1 MGLFSRKRSNSD
13 AGSYDAMPEVLDRVS
28 EAPVGLFSQ
37 FIDEKQTVVLAT
49 HINQIAWKSE
59 DRMRI
64 MDASTGQ
71 LLMVPNYKRSK
82 GTLPHEMCDAQ
93 GQPLFRMKLKFW
105 SRTHTFHGLSATNE
119 DEIIFTVKNDSGWK
133 LTKLVLSFKNP
144 TDGRETE
151 ISLQDHGGSG
161 TLLYKNTGIFH
172 LASVEG
178 NPVIGYLTPKPP
190 TSFQE
195 DEASA
200 AEDARKRNISSYV
213 SVAPGVDGTL
223 LEVLCICTEEVRQ
236 MLRVGSAAASSA
248 AASSAAASVAITT

>member
-1 MGLFSRKRSNSD
+1 MGLFSRKRSDSD
-13 AGSYDAMPEVLDRVS
+13 AGSYDAMPEVLDRPS

-49 HINQIAWKSE
+49 HINQITWNSE

-71 LLMVPNYKRSK
+71 LLMVPTYRKSK
-82 GTLPHEMCDAQ
+82 GTLPHEMCDTQ
-93 GQPLFRMKLKFW
+93 GQTLFRMKLKFW
-105 SRTHTFHGLSATNE
+105 SRTNTFHGLSATNE
-119 DEIIFTVKNDSGWK
+119 EEIIFTVKSDSQV
-133 LTKLVLSFKNP
+133 TKLVLSFKNP

-151 ISLQDHGGSG
+151 ISLQDHGVSG
-161 TLLYKNTGIFH
+161 TLLYKNTGVFH
-172 LASVEG
+172 LASAEG

-195 DEASA
+195 GGASA

-213 SVAPGVDGTL
+213 SVAPGVDATL
-223 LEVLCICTEEVRQ
+223 LEVLYICTEEIRQ
-236 MLRVGSAAASSA
+236 LYRVGSAAAGSA
-248 AASSAAASVAITT
+248 VASSAATVVLTM